1 MYRHRKDF
9 FSEKSTMANWFLN
22 NLTKKVVDL
31 NVLFLMT
38 LNIYLLNGLQENVI
52 HLASVVLL
60 VNM

>member
-1 MYRHRKDF
+1 
-9 FSEKSTMANWFLN
+9 MANWFLN
-22 NLTKKVVDL
+22 NLTKRVVDL
-31 NVLFLMT
+31 NVLFLCCNLIT